1 MPGAGDILVAARSA
15 LLDALLALNDHA
27 DEVTIIGAQAIYLR
41 TGATDLA
48 LAEATK
54 DSDLVVDPRSLAD
67 DPRLEEA
74 MMAAGFHQNLE
85 NPQPGAWLSPTGIPV
100 DLRVPEALAGAASR
114 RSGRIPPHADHT
126 TRRAV
131 GLEAA
136 VIDRARMPIRAL
148 DPADDREVTAH
159 VAGSA
164 ALLVAKLHKLG
175 ERLDEPTR
183 LLDKDA
189 HDIYR
194 LLVAIGTDELTQS
207 MGRLLAEDLS
217 ATIARQAVA
226 YLAEIF
232 AAGPEAIGSQ
242 MAGRAES
249 LVGNPDT
256 VARSVSILASDLT
269 AALASP

>member
-1 MPGAGDILVAARSA
+1 M
-15 LLDALLALNDHA
+15 
-27 DEVTIIGAQAIYLR
+27 T
-41 TGATDLA
+41 
-48 LAEATK
+48 
-54 DSDLVVDPRSLAD
+54 
-67 DPRLEEA
+67 
-74 MMAAGFHQNLE
+74 AAGFHQNIAD
-85 NPQPGAWLSPTGIPV
+85 PQPGAWLSSTGIPV
-100 DLRVPEALAGAASR
+100 DLMVPEALAGPKSR
-114 RSGRIPPHADHT
+114 RSGRIPPHAQRA

-148 DPADDREVTAH
+148 DTADRREVTAS
-159 VAGSA
+159 VAGPA

-194 LLVAIGTDELTQS
+194 LLVAISTDELTRS
-207 MGRLLAEDLS
+207 LGRLLAEDLS
-217 ATIARQAVA
+217 ATITRQAVG

-232 AAGPEAIGSQ
+232 GAGPEAIGSQ

-269 AALASP
+269 AALANP